1 MKKFLLSIAFCCAA
15 TNFLHKLRI
24 PGNLINEGKAA
35 LEAKKLPGSIYKIQY
50 LLDTDKQ
57 SGLCYRLQ
65 LRRLCR

>member
-1 MKKFLLSIAFCCAA
+1 MKKFLLSIALCCAA
-15 TNFLHKLRI
+15 TNFFAQTTD

-35 LEAKKLPGSIYKIQY
+35 LEAKIQY